1 MLPFDPQEL
10 EARPPLAAAIP
21 RHRAEPWLPQTP
33 WHLQRDSVEWGPP
46 RSAYLPTRL
55 LGEWQRTEDQAW
67 EREASE

>member
-33 WHLQRDSVEWGPP
+33 WHLQRDSVERGPP

-55 LGEWQRTEDQAW
+55 LGEWQ
-67 EREASE
+67 